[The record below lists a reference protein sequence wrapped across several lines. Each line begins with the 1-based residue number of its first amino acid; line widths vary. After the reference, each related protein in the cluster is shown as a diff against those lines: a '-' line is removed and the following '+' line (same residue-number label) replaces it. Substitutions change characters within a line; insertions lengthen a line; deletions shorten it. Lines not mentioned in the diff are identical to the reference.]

1 MFSEAVMTEHK
12 MKLIKAKEENNV
24 ENVIEVLLSLRVN
37 ALQISPEQRRS
48 LVAELI
54 WNDMFLISKQGNNNF
69 VLDLL
74 NIKSHGLKHAIC
86 ALISVIAST
95 PHGVE
100 YLIQKGMTICEKVIT
115 ILKD

>member
-1 MFSEAVMTEHK
+1 MKESLGEAIFK
-12 MKLIKAKEENNV
+12 DENNV

-37 ALQISPEQRRS
+37 ALQISPEQRRA
-48 LVAELI
+48 LVTELI
-54 WNDMFLISKQGNNNF
+54 RNDMFMINKNNDNSF

-95 PHGVE
+95 PQGVD
-100 YLIQKGMTICEKVIT
+100 YLITKDKEILIKCIE
-115 ILKD
+115 ILKN